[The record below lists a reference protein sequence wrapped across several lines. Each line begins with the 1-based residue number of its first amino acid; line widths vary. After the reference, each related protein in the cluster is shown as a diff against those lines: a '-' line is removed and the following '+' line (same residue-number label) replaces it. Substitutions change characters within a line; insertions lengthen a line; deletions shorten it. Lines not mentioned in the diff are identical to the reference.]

1 MGITTK
7 KSLDE
12 WKNIIKINHP
22 EIEIIKEFDKD
33 KFLCVCHNCGQ
44 KIYKL
49 KKKIRQGCS
58 ICTNKQLCIGVND
71 LNTTANWMVK
81 YLKDKNDAFKYMKS
95 SSKKILFKCTDC
107 GYEKMLKINNVYN
120 HGFSCPI
127 CGDKISKPNKFTRA
141 LLLQLPLEN
150 LQFEYS
156 SEWTNK
162 KRYDA
167 YFEYKNKK
175 YVIEVD
181 GDQHFTNSE
190 WSSVEKQQIND
201 KEKNLLAKE
210 NNVKIIR
217 IPFLY
222 KYELND
228 IKHEFEKSVLIGDLI
243 SKSNINWNLCIQA
256 SVNNILK
263 EVCEYYNNHPNLST
277 MDLGKIFKLSYITIR
292 NYLKKGTDFGWCKY
306 SSKEAK
312 INAMNKAVK
321 YKKNKI
327 EVRDSNNKLIEIYKD
342 VEDCT
347 NSMNKLYKDK
357 NFTLYGI
364 QNACLWMLPYKGF
377 LFNYENMTLEQ
388 KYENDEMFRKV
399 CDYYNSHENIV
410 FSYELVDIL
419 NISVERILKYLKCGE
434 RLGVCRY
441 SQKEVNNKRNLK
453 GLSISR
459 NKKCTKVA
467 LLDSNNNVVCKY
479 ESLSECAR
487 ELKKKYNNLRF
498 NRKKLKK
505 LLLEKNSCEYQNFK
519 FALI

>member
-1 MGITTK
+1 
-7 KSLDE
+7 
-12 WKNIIKINHP
+12 
-22 EIEIIKEFDKD
+22 
-33 KFLCVCHNCGQ
+33 
-44 KIYKL
+44 
-49 KKKIRQGCS
+49 
-58 ICTNKQLCIGVND
+58 
-71 LNTTANWMVK
+71 MVK

-263 EVCEYYNNHPNLST
+263 EVCEY
-277 MDLGKIFKLSYITIR
+277 
-292 NYLKKGTDFGWCKY
+292 
-306 SSKEAK
+306 
-312 INAMNKAVK
+312 
-321 YKKNKI
+321 
-327 EVRDSNNKLIEIYKD
+327 
-342 VEDCT
+342 
-347 NSMNKLYKDK
+347 
-357 NFTLYGI
+357 
-364 QNACLWMLPYKGF
+364 
-377 LFNYENMTLEQ
+377 
-388 KYENDEMFRKV
+388 
-399 CDYYNSHENIV
+399 
-410 FSYELVDIL
+410 
-419 NISVERILKYLKCGE
+419 
-434 RLGVCRY
+434 
-441 SQKEVNNKRNLK
+441 
-453 GLSISR
+453 
-459 NKKCTKVA
+459 
-467 LLDSNNNVVCKY
+467 
-479 ESLSECAR
+479 
-487 ELKKKYNNLRF
+487 
-498 NRKKLKK
+498 
-505 LLLEKNSCEYQNFK
+505 
-519 FALI
+519 